1 MGLGFSFLQDLLTLQ
16 QSGALNGRRRLIEI
30 GSQQLANSFLEADEL
45 LEEIYRAF
53 LQPRVPLGTPTAGS
67 FTSAPSSREFW
78 RSLGFEYAAVD
89 FDGHR
94 DSISVDIN
102 RESAPENLKGKF
114 DLVINTGTTEHIA
127 NQENAFRVIHDLA
140 CPNGIMYHEVPAGD
154 WDHGLFNYT
163 PKFFLLL
170 HKFNDYRELL
180 MRPRSNDDMTIRVA
194 LQKRIERE
202 FVTPLDVPLELTPR
216 KHRNPWR
223 TLRRFPSFR

>member
-16 QSGALNGRRRLIEI
+16 RSGALNGQRLIEI
-30 GSQQLANSFLEADEL
+30 GSQQLANAFLEADEL
-45 LEEIYRAF
+45 LEEVYRAF
-53 LQPRVPLGTPTAGS
+53 SRPRIPLGAPNAS
-67 FTSAPSSREFW
+67 SVALAPSSREFW
-78 RSLGFEYAAVD
+78 KSLGFEYTAID

-94 DSISVDIN
+94 DSIAVDIN
-102 RESAPENLKGKF
+102 REPAPEDLKGKF
-114 DLVINTGTTEHIA
+114 DLVINTGTTEHIV
-127 NQENAFRVIHDLA
+127 NQENAFRIIHDLA
-140 CPNGIMYHEVPAGD
+140 CANGIMYHEVPAGD

-180 MRPRSNDDMTIRVA
+180 MRPRSNSDMTIRVA

-202 FVTPLDVPLELTPR
+202 FITPLDVPLELVPR

-223 TLRRFPSFR
+223 TLRRFPGFR